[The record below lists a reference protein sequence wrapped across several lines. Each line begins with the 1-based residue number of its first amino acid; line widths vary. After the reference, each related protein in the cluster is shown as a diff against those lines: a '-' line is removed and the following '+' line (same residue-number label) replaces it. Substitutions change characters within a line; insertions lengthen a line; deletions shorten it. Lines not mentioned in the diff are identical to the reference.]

1 MAFDAEVTPGVKRTY
16 PYGIGHETVCAI
28 AAMGANAPRQDA
40 NGAPLAVGDRI
51 VYMGARC
58 GECYYCRVLNQ
69 EILCNGRG
77 IGRRERNVPR
87 IGGGYADYVYV
98 PGNAV
103 IVRIPDTVSTKAAV
117 LTEPLAGAARAI
129 ERAYI
134 PGVPDR
140 HQGMGPGKTVLIQGS
155 GPVGILLVV
164 LARIVGAYK
173 VMVVGA
179 PDNRLEVCK
188 ALGADL
194 VLNFTRTSAEERA
207 KAIRAMTPFDIG
219 PDIVIEAAGAPSAFI
234 EAIDVVR
241 RGGTIVEHGH
251 FTYRGTIPIDLT
263 PIVLKDL
270 QILGNTGYYSS
281 GFDTAVRLLE
291 ANAGKI
297 PFERV
302 VTHEFPLSKAQEA
315 LEAARGQECVKA
327 VLIPD

>member
-1 MAFDAEVTPGVKRTY
+1 
-16 PYGIGHETVCAI
+16 
-28 AAMGANAPRQDA
+28 
-40 NGAPLAVGDRI
+40 
-51 VYMGARC
+51 
-58 GECYYCRVLNQ
+58 
-69 EILCNGRG
+69 
-77 IGRRERNVPR
+77 
-87 IGGGYADYVYV
+87 
-98 PGNAV
+98 
-103 IVRIPDTVSTKAAV
+103 
-117 LTEPLAGAARAI
+117 
-129 ERAYI
+129 
-134 PGVPDR
+134 
-140 HQGMGPGKTVLIQGS
+140 
-155 GPVGILLVV
+155 
-164 LARIVGAYK
+164 
-173 VMVVGA
+173 MVVGA